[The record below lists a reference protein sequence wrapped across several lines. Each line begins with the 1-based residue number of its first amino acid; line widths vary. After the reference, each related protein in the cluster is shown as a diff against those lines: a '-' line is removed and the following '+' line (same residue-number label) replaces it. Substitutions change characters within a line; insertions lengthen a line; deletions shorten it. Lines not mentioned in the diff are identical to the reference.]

1 MWRIIALFDRR
12 IAFPL
17 PDPTRRNREA
27 GMDAQVNPVDHVH
40 PVDEVLAPQKL
51 ILLGLQHVLVMA
63 ASPITAVFLV
73 GKALNLSSGLTIN
86 LISATF
92 LMCGLGSLL
101 QSLGLFKF
109 GARLPFLMVPGG
121 APIVIFLT
129 IARQT
134 DIQTASG
141 AVILTALF
149 YFAFLP
155 LFARCVIYFPKLVIG
170 TMLLL
175 VAVNLVKVYGG
186 IITGTPGSP
195 DFAAPVNVVLALC
208 TVGLTLAFARL
219 FTGIAGQLSVLF
231 GLLVGTIVAAVT
243 GNMSFEGIVPGPLV
257 SMPQLFPFGLP
268 RFDFIAA
275 VPLIVFSIISMAEAT
290 GQTVAIADV
299 VGKEIVPRNEV
310 PKTIRG
316 DALISLLGA
325 CFGTS
330 LIITSGENI
339 GIVRATGVRSRYV
352 TATSG
357 VILIIMALLAPL
369 GRLVNAIPG
378 AVVGGT
384 AIIVFC
390 IIAVMGIDMLRK
402 VDLREHGNLF
412 TLAAALA
419 FGLLPILVPGVYSKF
434 PVGVQMVLGNGL
446 AAGTV
451 AAVLLNILFHHVRP
465 KFAFGRAA
473 PAGELAGPDAPDPQT
488 AAE

>member
-1 MWRIIALFDRR
+1 
-12 IAFPL
+12 
-17 PDPTRRNREA
+17 
-27 GMDAQVNPVDHVH
+27 
-40 PVDEVLAPQKL
+40 
-51 ILLGLQHVLVMA
+51 LLGLQHVLVMA

-73 GKALNLSSGLTIN
+73 GKALNLPSSLTIN

-92 LMCGLGSLL
+92 LMCGLGTLL
-101 QSLGLFKF
+101 QSFGPFKF
-109 GARLPFLMVPGG
+109 GARLPFVMVPGG

-129 IARQT
+129 IAQQT
-134 DIQTASG
+134 DIQTATG

-155 LFARCVIYFPKLVIG
+155 VFARCVIYFPKLVIG

-175 VAVNLVKVYGG
+175 VAVNLVKVYGS
-186 IITGTPGSP
+186 IITGTVGAP
-195 DFAAPVNVVLALC
+195 DFASPSNVMLALS
-208 TVGLTLAFARL
+208 TVGFTLVFARL
-219 FTGIAGQLSVLF
+219 FTGITGQLSVLF
-231 GLLVGTIVAAVT
+231 GLLVGTMAATLT
-243 GNMSFEGIVPGPLV
+243 GNMSFEGIAPGPIV
-257 SMPQLFPFGLP
+257 SLPQLFPYGLP
-268 RFDFIAA
+268 RFDPISA
-275 VPLIVFSIISMAEAT
+275 VPLIVFSVISMAEAT

-299 VGKEIVPRNEV
+299 VGKEIVPREDV

-316 DALISLLGA
+316 DALISLLGG

-352 TATSG
+352 TATG
-357 VILIIMALLAPL
+357 GLILVVMALLAPL

-434 PVGVQMVLGNGL
+434 PSGVQMIMGNGL

-451 AAVLLNILFHHVRP
+451 VAVLLNILFHHIRP
-465 KFAFGRAA
+465 KFGFGHST
-473 PAGELAGPDAPDPQT
+473 PAGELGDPEELDAPT

>member
-1 MWRIIALFDRR
+1 
-12 IAFPL
+12 
-17 PDPTRRNREA
+17 
-27 GMDAQVNPVDHVH
+27 MDTQVEPVHRVH
-40 PVDEVLAPQKL
+40 PVDEVLAPQRL
-51 ILLGLQHVLVMA
+51 VVLGLQHVLVMA

-73 GKALNLSSGLTIN
+73 AKALNLPSDLTIN

-92 LMCGLGSLL
+92 LVCGLGTLL
-101 QSLGLFKF
+101 QSFGPFKF
-109 GARLPFLMVPGG
+109 GARLPFIMVPGG
-121 APIVIFLT
+121 APIVIFLS
-129 IARQT
+129 IAQQT
-134 DIQTASG
+134 DIQTACG
-141 AVILTALF
+141 AVIITALF

-155 LFARCVIYFPKLVIG
+155 VFARCVIYFPKLVIG
-170 TMLLL
+170 SMLLL
-175 VAVNLVKVYGG
+175 VAINLIKVYGG
-186 IITGTPGSP
+186 IITGAPGTPN
-195 DFAAPVNVVLALC
+195 FAAPLNILLALC
-208 TVGLTLAFARL
+208 TVGFTLLFARL

-231 GLLVGTIVAAVT
+231 GLLVGTFVAAVT
-243 GNMSFEGIVPGPLV
+243 GSMSLNGIVPGAIV

-268 RFDFIAA
+268 RFDVVAA

-299 VGKEIVPRNEV
+299 VGKEIVPRDDV

-357 VILIIMALLAPL
+357 LILIVLALLAPL

-419 FGLLPILVPGVYSKF
+419 FGLLPILVPGIYSKF
-434 PVGVQMVLGNGL
+434 PIGVQMILGNGL

-465 KFAFGRAA
+465 KFSFGHAA
-473 PAGELAGPDAPDPQT
+473 PAGELDGPEEIDKATP
-488 AAE
+488 AE